1 MTVKC
6 PYCEY
11 EGRVSS
17 VEAHISGKAD
27 EAHRGKVGHGF
38 RESLHQ
44 EEDETAES
52 EEPAGSPGWALLAA
66 SAVLVTTVM
75 ARSSSSR
82 EGER

>member
-1 MTVKC
+1 MTVEC

-17 VEAHISGKAD
+17 VEAHISGSRD
-27 EAHRGKVGHGF
+27 EAHQGKVGQSF
-38 RESLHQ
+38 RESLPQ
-44 EEDETAES
+44 L
-52 EEPAGSPGWALLAA
+52 EEPGESPGSMLLIATALV
-66 SAVLVTTVM
+66 AVTVV